1 MESIS
6 WKLIETYF
14 KDNTGPLVAHHLD
27 SYNDFFQYGIQKIF
41 KENNPF
47 RFVEPST
54 KEGSG
59 NSECHLYLGGRDGT
73 MIHYGKPVI
82 YDDNRTHYMYP
93 NEARLRNMTYGVTIH
108 YDVVVDIIQTKE
120 DGTTEQQDEITL
132 EKIYILFNSISRK
145 EKVPPLCCSLSLSS
159 KYIMKCFTF
168 VWRRRRVY
176 CMYYFL
182 VVTYYML

>member
-59 NSECHLYLGGRDGT
+59 NSESHLYLGGRFLLVFLT
-73 MIHYGKPVI
+73 FLVF
-82 YDDNRTHYMYP
+82 
-93 NEARLRNMTYGVTIH
+93 
-108 YDVVVDIIQTKE
+108 
-120 DGTTEQQDEITL
+120 
-132 EKIYILFNSISRK
+132 ILFILINPICYHKS
-145 EKVPPLCCSLSLSS
+145 CSS
-159 KYIMKCFTF
+159 KT
-168 VWRRRRVY
+168 
-176 CMYYFL
+176 
-182 VVTYYML
+182 